1 MAGGGAAG
9 GWTGKE
15 EMVDRREEKPQKS
28 LNQGIPL
35 ACGQLRQMPLEQVFS
50 KGDTLTSSI
59 SLTCLPG

>member
-1 MAGGGAAG
+1 MAGVVAAG

-15 EMVDRREEKPQKS
+15 EMVDRREESAQKS

-35 ACGQLRQMPLEQVFS
+35 ARGQLRQMPLEQVFS